1 MKSYQGFESK
11 HKSVLLDT
19 YFFLITVLN
28 LELAITLKW
37 YGLKQIK
44 LAVDTALTGKDIWS
58 KSWLF
63 ATMAKRE
70 ICLMLQSMKLEDP
83 AQNAQEPLV
92 LEIFQ
97 DYVRTPG
104 FTLVQ
109 LNTFQKYLLSYYQIL
124 HTLMIQKIQDL

>member
-1 MKSYQGFESK
+1 MA
-11 HKSVLLDT
+11 
-19 YFFLITVLN
+19 
-28 LELAITLKW
+28 EL
-37 YGLKQIK
+37 
-44 LAVDTALTGKDIWS
+44 
-58 KSWLF
+58 
-63 ATMAKRE
+63 E

-124 HTLMIQKIQDL
+124 HTVMIEEIQDL